1 MYHQPV
7 LLHESIDLLDIQPDG
22 TYIDVTFGGGGHSRE
37 ILRRLGEK
45 GRLIAFDRDA
55 DARENVIST
64 KLNDQVDDR
73 LTLIASDF
81 KFIEKEIKNRNI
93 GQIDGILADFG
104 VSSHQFDTAER
115 GFSFRFDAPLDMR
128 MDTSSD
134 FSAANILNE
143 YEYEEMEKMFRQY
156 GEVPNSRKL
165 SNAILN
171 LRKTEE
177 IKTTFQFEKM
187 IEADC
192 IPKKDRHKYLA
203 QVYQALRIEV
213 NGELDSLRALLEGAV
228 NLLKPGGRMVT
239 IAYHSLEDRL
249 VKHHFRSGNF
259 EDKLEKDFF
268 GNPITPWEILIK
280 RPIEPSEAEIVE
292 NPRAR
297 SAKLRA
303 AKKLKIEN

>member
-55 DARENVIST
+55 DARKNVIA
-64 KLNDQVDDR
+64 DER
-73 LTLIASDF
+73 LMIIASDF

-143 YEYEEMEKMFRQY
+143 YEYEDMEK
-156 GEVPNSRKL
+156 
-165 SNAILN
+165 I
-171 LRKTEE
+171 
-177 IKTTFQFEKM
+177 
-187 IEADC
+187 
-192 IPKKDRHKYLA
+192 
-203 QVYQALRIEV
+203 
-213 NGELDSLRALLEGAV
+213 
-228 NLLKPGGRMVT
+228 
-239 IAYHSLEDRL
+239 
-249 VKHHFRSGNF
+249 
-259 EDKLEKDFF
+259 F
-268 GNPITPWEILIK
+268 GNMAKYQILENCQMPLSIYAK
-280 RPIEPSEAEIVE
+280 RRKS
-292 NPRAR
+292 RLLF
-297 SAKLRA
+297 S
-303 AKKLKIEN
+303 LKR

>member
-7 LLHESIDLLDIQPDG
+7 LLHESINLLDIQPDG
-22 TYIDVTFGGGGHSRE
+22 TYIDVTFGGGGHSQE
-37 ILRRLGEK
+37 ILNRLGEK

-55 DARENVIST
+55 DARKNIIS
-64 KLNDQVDDR
+64 DER

-81 KFIEKEIKNRNI
+81 KFIEIKIRENKI
-93 GQIDGILADFG
+93 GAIDGILADFG

-134 FSAANILNE
+134 FSAANVLNE
-143 YEYEEMEKMFRQY
+143 YEYDDLEKIFRQY
-156 GEVPNSRKL
+156 GEVPNSRNL
-165 SNAILN
+165 ARAIVA

-213 NGELDSLRALLEGAV
+213 NGELDSLKALLEGATK
-228 NLLKPGGRMVT
+228 LLKPQGRMVT

-268 GNPITPWEILIK
+268 GNPIKPWEMLTK
-280 RPIEPSEAEIVE
+280 RPIEPSEAEIE
-292 NPRAR
+292 ANPRAR

-303 AKKLKIEN
+303 AKKLIVKS